1 MSKDVKEA
9 IEIDPEDYYAYGTLG
24 GAYAML
30 NEFDL
35 SIEYS
40 TKASQLIPAL
50 PDSYIQ
56 MVYAYARKGDK
67 DRAFESLQ
75 KAVDRGYKDIDHIKN
90 DKDLPEDF
98 RNDPRL
104 NNFIKYKP

>member
-1 MSKDVKEA
+1 
-9 IEIDPEDYYAYGTLG
+9 
-24 GAYAML
+24 ML

-56 MVYAYARKGDK
+56 M
-67 DRAFESLQ
+67 L
-75 KAVDRGYKDIDHIKN
+75 AVMLKRHYNH
-90 DKDLPEDF
+90 
-98 RNDPRL
+98 
-104 NNFIKYKP
+104 